1 MSKKIILFMT
11 LMVLM
16 ILPHEVK
23 AVCSNSEIS
32 KFSSFA
38 TNVSIAYDYVESNGQ
53 VSFNIV
59 LTNLRPELYISDV
72 ANQTNYYYNNS
83 SEIVLTGF
91 KANRNYRF
99 DIYAGSCNSRLYSL
113 YVTLPGYNPYYN
125 DPICTGVTH
134 NICQKWINMKYD
146 YDTFV
151 QEVKKIK
158 AITEKKDEVIAEEK
172 YLGIYD
178 YILIFYTKYY
188 FLILPAIIITC
199 ILVIIRERKKDSLF

>member
-1 MSKKIILFMT
+1 MSKKIILYMT

-16 ILPHEVK
+16 IIPHEVK

-32 KFSSFA
+32 RLSSLA

-59 LTNLRPELYISDV
+59 LTNLHPELYVKDV
-72 ANQTNYYYNNS
+72 ANQVIHYYNNS
-83 SEIVLTGF
+83 SEMVLTGF

-99 DIYAGSCNSRLYSL
+99 DIYAGTCNSRLYSL

-125 DPICTGVTH
+125 DPICEGVTH

-146 YDTFV
+146 YDTFI
-151 QEVKKIK
+151 QEVNKIK
-158 AITEKKDEVIAEEK
+158 TITEKTDEIVVEEE

-178 YILIFYTKYY
+178 YILLFYTKYY
-188 FLILPAIIITC
+188 FIILPAIIIVC
-199 ILVIIRERKKDSLF
+199 VIVIVRERKKDSLF